1 MRQAIIKEDLS
12 VSFEPDAAIPEPR
25 EDEVIICAV
34 YAGINPIDWKGAR
47 EADSVALHGELKN
60 PVHRAAGKDFAGYVH
75 AVGPNVHNFRVGDRV
90 TAVNHSS
97 GFAEY
102 SVGPVYTTA
111 LLPPHVSFVEAST
124 FGLAYITAALGVF
137 KNRPLPT
144 PWNPAP
150 RDAKHPIVVYG
161 ASSAVGA
168 FAVKLA
174 SLANLHPIIAI
185 AGQSGDVVKSILDPK
200 KGDMFLDY
208 RQGPEKLIQRIRS
221 TPEDIHFAFDAIC
234 GEGTSELLCQV
245 LHPENSYL
253 GRSLHLEE
261 SETKIPQNIG
271 CQVAFAPG
279 LWEPND
285 PDGPDGENSPNVGP
299 RAFATVAFAYLT
311 FALENEL
318 IQGHPYEVL
327 SNGLEGLSDALKALK
342 AGKNKGVKYVC
353 EIAATP
359 GFLDV

>member
-1 MRQAIIKEDLS
+1 MIQNLS
-12 VSFEPDAAIPEPR
+12 RVRYTDR
-25 EDEVIICAV
+25 
-34 YAGINPIDWKGAR
+34 AR
-47 EADSVALHGELKN
+47 S
-60 PVHRAAGKDFAGYVH
+60 
-75 AVGPNVHNFRVGDRV
+75 
-90 TAVNHSS
+90 HS
-97 GFAEY
+97 
-102 SVGPVYTTA
+102 
-111 LLPPHVSFVEAST
+111 EAST

-150 RDAKHPIVVYG
+150 RDTKHQIIIYG

-208 RQGPEKLIQRIRS
+208 RQGPEKLIQRIQS
-221 TPEDIHFAFDAIC
+221 TPGDIHFAFDAVC
-234 GEGTSELLCQV
+234 GAGTSELLCQV
-245 LHPENSYL
+245 LYPENSFL

-261 SETKIPQNIG
+261 GVTKIPQNID
-271 CQVAFAPG
+271 CQIAFAPG

-285 PDGPDGENSPNVGP
+285 PDGPDGENSPNIGP
-299 RAFATVAFAYLT
+299 RAFATVVFAYLT

-318 IQGHPYEVL
+318 VRGHPYEVL
-327 SNGLEGLSDALKALK
+327 PNGLEGLSDGLKALK
-342 AGKNKGVKYVC
+342 AAKNKGVKYVC

-359 GFLDV
+359 GFSDM

>member
-1 MRQAIIKEDLS
+1 VLCESNCQKFRPKRSQFSCWRSSDGRQPQQRLRRVLS
-12 VSFEPDAAIPEPR
+12 R
-25 EDEVIICAV
+25 T
-34 YAGINPIDWKGAR
+34 GIHH
-47 EADSVALHGELKN
+47 SVAATARLVCRYVRNQARQISTHDSIPLSL
-60 PVHRAAGKDFAGYVH
+60 VRYTDRAGS
-75 AVGPNVHNFRVGDRV
+75 
-90 TAVNHSS
+90 HS
-97 GFAEY
+97 
-102 SVGPVYTTA
+102 
-111 LLPPHVSFVEAST
+111 EAST

-221 TPEDIHFAFDAIC
+221 TPEDNHFAFDAIC

-253 GRSLHLEE
+253 GRSLRLEE
-261 SETKIPQNIG
+261 GVTKIPQNID

-327 SNGLEGLSDALKALK
+327 PNGLEGLSDALKAVK

-359 GFLDV
+359 GFSDVL